1 MPPGTRVE
9 RPPER
14 PLVIYDGDCEFCRT
28 WIARWQQ
35 RTGNAVD
42 YEPSQEVA
50 SRFPEISA
58 EAFSRSVQLVLPD
71 GRVSSGAEAVARL
84 LALPRGPGIFLWIYR
99 HVPGAGRASELAY
112 RAIADHRDAAAALTR
127 LLWGDSVLRPTYAA
141 ATAVF
146 LRLLGVTFLVAFVS
160 LWVQVDGLVGERGIL
175 PVSAFLEWV
184 RGQTGA
190 ERYWLA
196 PTLCWISGT
205 DAFLHALCG
214 AGVLASTLLIFGVV
228 PAAAAGLA
236 WLLYLSLTVAGQVF
250 LEFQWDM
257 LLLEAGL
264 LAVFLASPR
273 RLRVRSGLAAS
284 ALTLF
289 LMRWLLFRLMFSS
302 GIVKLSS
309 GDPAWRSLT
318 ALRVYYETQP
328 IPPWTAWFMHQLPS
342 SFQTV
347 SAVFLFFVELAVPF
361 LYFAP
366 RRLRHFACA
375 MTILLQFLIAATGN
389 YAFFNLLTVALA
401 VLLIDD
407 RSFPARWREAARTGG
422 GDRGWPRR
430 ALVPVAAILLAA
442 SAVPLAAAI
451 GGAARIPGPLVA
463 LYRALAPLRSSNG
476 YGLFAVMTTERPEII
491 VEGSDDGIVWRAY
504 EFRWKPGDP
513 LRAPRFVAPH
523 QPRLDWQMW
532 FAALGRYEENPWLIR
547 FLRKLLEGSSEVQE
561 LLAGNP
567 FPQAPPRFVRAL
579 LYDYRFTNRA
589 ERARTGAWWRRELRG
604 LYCPVLT
611 SKEDGA
617 SPGYAVDSSP
627 EGNLVIQD

>member
-1 MPPGTRVE
+1 
-9 RPPER
+9 
-14 PLVIYDGDCEFCRT
+14 
-28 WIARWQQ
+28 
-35 RTGNAVD
+35 
-42 YEPSQEVA
+42 
-50 SRFPEISA
+50 
-58 EAFSRSVQLVLPD
+58 
-71 GRVSSGAEAVARL
+71 
-84 LALPRGPGIFLWIYR
+84 
-99 HVPGAGRASELAY
+99 
-112 RAIADHRDAAAALTR
+112 
-127 LLWGDSVLRPTYAA
+127 
-141 ATAVF
+141 
-146 LRLLGVTFLVAFVS
+146 
-160 LWVQVDGLVGERGIL
+160 VGERGIL

-214 AGVLASTLLIFGVV
+214 AGVLASALLIFGVV

-236 WLLYLSLTVAGQVF
+236 WFLYLSLTVAGQVF

-273 RLRVRSGLAAS
+273 RLRVRSGLLAS
-284 ALTLF
+284 ALALF

-302 GIVKLSS
+302 GIAKLSS

-342 SFQTV
+342 TFQTV

-375 MTILLQFLIAATGN
+375 MTILLQFLIATTGN

-407 RSFPARWREAARTGG
+407 RSFPARWREAARLGG
-422 GDRGWPRR
+422 GDRGWPRGV
-430 ALVPVAAILLAA
+430 LVPAAAILLAA

-451 GGAARIPGPLVA
+451 GGATRIPGPLVA

-476 YGLFAVMTTERPEII
+476 YGLFAVMTTARPEIV
-491 VEGSDDGIVWRAY
+491 VEGSDDGIVWRDY

-532 FAALGRYEENPWLIR
+532 FAALGGYEENPWLIR
-547 FLRKLLEGSSEVQE
+547 FLRKLQEGSPEVLG
-561 LLAGNP
+561 LLATDP
-567 FPQAPPRFVRAL
+567 FPGHPPRLLRAVV
-579 LYDYRFTNRA
+579 YDYRFTNRA
-589 ERARTGAWWRRELRG
+589 ERARTGAWWQRAAKG
-604 LYCPVLT
+604 LYAPVL
-611 SKEDGA
+611 SLED
-617 SPGYAVDSSP
+617 SRTR
-627 EGNLVIQD
+627 E